1 MTVAKVI
8 ELVGESKVGWE
19 DAVKNAIEDASR
31 TVENMRG
38 VEVYNWTA
46 SIDNGKI
53 VDYKANIKVAF
64 GVNSNR

>member
-1 MTVAKVI
+1 MTVAKII

-64 GVNSNR
+64 GVNNR

>member
-19 DAVKNAIEDASR
+19 DAVKNAVEDASR

-64 GVNSNR
+64 GVNNNR